1 MKKLELNQME
11 MIEGGENECVIAV
24 ATLSFGLLAG
34 FFTGGLSIWGTAAAA
49 GSTAIACL
57 ADTTK

>member
-1 MKKLELNQME
+1 MKKLSPEQMVR
-11 MIEGGENECVIAV
+11 IEGGENECVVAV
-24 ATLSFGLLAG
+24 AALSFGLLLG
-34 FFTGGLSIWGTAAAA
+34 FFTGGLSILGTAAAS